1 MSIKKIVLFFISLL
15 ALSSSLLSQAPS
27 WKVNEPDYQHTMTF
41 VAKLNMDG
49 AQLNGQNDMVGAFV
63 GTTCRGVSK
72 PTYVASS
79 KSYYAYLTVF
89 SNSSGETIT
98 FQLYNSSNN
107 KTLKVSKTIKF
118 VANQHLGNLFQ
129 SYSIAAPTLN
139 DKADILTFDFLNIKS
154 ISSSVVPGSVK
165 IKISESFPLNSL
177 TPVFTLSKGAN
188 LLKNRII
195 QSTGSIATTFTSAVN
210 YEVLSEDESALSN
223 YTVNVSHVQDPPLFY
238 KKDAVCSTLGAIK
251 VVSKREGADVK
262 LTLNGKLVETKPI
275 SNGESI
281 FLNLVTG
288 TYVATIE
295 NDYKVII
302 INLKVK

>member
-1 MSIKKIVLFFISLL
+1 MDFKKYVLIFVILL
-15 ALSSSLLSQAPS
+15 GASSLLCAQAPS
-27 WKVNEPDYQHTMTF
+27 WKVNEADYQYTMTF

-49 AQLNGQNDMVGAFV
+49 VQLNGQNDLVSAFV
-63 GTTCRGVSK
+63 GSTCRGVSK
-72 PTYVASS
+72 LTYVASA

-89 SNSSGETIT
+89 SNVPGETIT
-98 FQLYNSSNN
+98 FHLYNSANN
-107 KTLKVSKTIKF
+107 KILKVSKTIKF

-129 SYSIAAPTLN
+129 SYSIAEPTLN
-139 DKADILTFDFLNIKS
+139 EKAELLTFGFLNIKS
-154 ISSSVVPGSVK
+154 VSSNVSPGSVK
-165 IKISESFPLNSL
+165 ITISESFPLINL
-177 TPVFTLSKGAN
+177 TPVFTLSKGAH

-195 QSTGSIATTFTSAVN
+195 QTTGSIASSFTSAAQ
-210 YEVLSEDESALSN
+210 YEVLSEDESTLSN

-251 VVSKREGADVK
+251 VVSKREGAAVK
-262 LTLNGKLVETKPI
+262 LSLNGKLIENKPI

-295 NDYKVII
+295 NEFKVIN

>member
-1 MSIKKIVLFFISLL
+1 MSIKKIALFFIFLL
-15 ALSSSLLSQAPS
+15 ALSSSLFSQAPS

-49 AQLNGQNDMVGAFV
+49 VQLNGKNDMVGAFV

-79 KSYYAYLTVF
+79 KSYYAFLTVF
-89 SNSSGETIT
+89 SNTSGETIT
-98 FQLYNSSNN
+98 FQLYNSANN

-118 VANQHLGNLFQ
+118 EANQHLGNLFQ
-129 SYSIAAPTLN
+129 SYSIAEPALN
-139 DKADILTFDFLNIKS
+139 DKADILTFGFLNIKS
-154 ISSSVVPGSVK
+154 ISSSVAPGSVK
-165 IKISESFPLNSL
+165 IKISESFPLNNL

-195 QSTGSIATTFTSAVN
+195 QSTGSIATNFTSAVN
-210 YEVLSEDESALSN
+210 YDVLSEDESSLSN

-262 LTLNGKLVETKPI
+262 LTLNGNLVGTKPI

-295 NDYKVII
+295 NDFKVII

>member
-1 MSIKKIVLFFISLL
+1 MSVKKIALIFIFFLGTASC
-15 ALSSSLLSQAPS
+15 LLSQAPG
-27 WKVNEPDYQHTMTF
+27 WKANEPDYQHTMTF

-49 AQLNGQNDMVGAFV
+49 VQLVGSNDLVGAFV

-72 PTYVASS
+72 LTYVASA

-89 SNSSGETIT
+89 SNTPGETIT
-98 FQLYNSSNN
+98 FYLYSSANN
-107 KTLKVSKTIKF
+107 KIVKVSKTINF
-118 VANQHLGNLFQ
+118 VAYQNLGNLFQ
-129 SYSIAAPTLN
+129 SYSIAEPTLN

-154 ISSSVVPGSVK
+154 LSSSITPGSVK
-165 IKISESFPLNSL
+165 VSISESFPLNSL

-195 QSTGSIATTFTSAVN
+195 QSTGSIAMSFTAAVN
-210 YEVLSEDESALSN
+210 YEVLSQDESTLSS
-223 YTVNVSHVQDPPLFY
+223 YTVNVTHAQDPPLFY

-251 VVSKREGADVK
+251 VVSKREGSAVQ
-262 LTLNGKLVETKPI
+262 LSLNGKLMDTKAVT
-275 SNGESI
+275 NGEAI
-281 FLNLVTG
+281 FLNLATG
-288 TYVATIE
+288 TYVATIG

>member
-1 MSIKKIVLFFISLL
+1 MSIKKITLLFISLL
-15 ALSSSLLSQAPS
+15 ALSTSLMSQAPS

-49 AQLNGQNDMVGAFV
+49 ILLNGQNDMVGAFV

-89 SNSSGETIT
+89 SNTSGETIT
-98 FQLYNSSNN
+98 FQLFNSSNN
-107 KTLKVSKTIKF
+107 KVVKVSKTISF
-118 VANQHLGNLFQ
+118 VANQSVGNLFQ
-129 SYSIAAPTLN
+129 AYSIAEPTLN
-139 DKADILTFDFLNIKS
+139 NKADILTFDFLNIKS
-154 ISSSVVPGSVK
+154 LSSSITPGSVK
-165 IKISESFPLNSL
+165 VSISESFPLNGL

-195 QSTGSIATTFTSAVN
+195 QTTGSIAVNFTTAVN
-210 YEVLSEDESALSN
+210 YEVLSEDESTLTN
-223 YTVNVSHVQDPPLFY
+223 YTVNVTQVQDPPLFY

-251 VVSKREGADVK
+251 VVSKREGSAVQ
-262 LTLNGKLVETKPI
+262 LSLNGKLIDTK
-275 SNGESI
+275 SVTNGEAI

-288 TYVATIE
+288 TYVATIG

-302 INLKVK
+302 INLKGK

>member
-1 MSIKKIVLFFISLL
+1 MSIKKNALFFIFLL
-15 ALSSSLLSQAPS
+15 TLSSSLFSQAPS

-49 AQLNGQNDMVGAFV
+49 VQLNGQNDMVGAFV

-89 SNSSGETIT
+89 SNTSGETIT
-98 FQLYNSSNN
+98 FQLYNSANN
-107 KTLKVSKTIKF
+107 KTVKVSKTIKF

-129 SYSIAAPTLN
+129 SYSIAEPALN

-154 ISSSVVPGSVK
+154 ISSTVAPGSVK
-165 IKISESFPLNSL
+165 IKISESFPLNNL
-177 TPVFTLSKGAN
+177 TPVFTVSKGAN

-195 QSTGSIATTFTSAVN
+195 QSTGSIATNFTSAVN

-262 LTLNGKLVETKPI
+262 LTLNGKLVGTKPI
-275 SNGESI
+275 SNGESV

-295 NDYKVII
+295 NDFKVII

>member
-129 SYSIAAPTLN
+129 SYSIAEPTLN

-195 QSTGSIATTFTSAVN
+195 QTTGSIATAFTSAVN

>member
-1 MSIKKIVLFFISLL
+1 MSIKKITLLFISLL
-15 ALSSSLLSQAPS
+15 ALSTSLMSQAPS

-49 AQLNGQNDMVGAFV
+49 VLLNGQNDMVGAFV

-89 SNSSGETIT
+89 SNTSGETIS
-98 FQLYNSSNN
+98 FQLFNSSNN
-107 KTLKVSKTIKF
+107 KVVKVSKTIGF
-118 VANQHLGNLFQ
+118 VANQSVGNLFQ
-129 SYSIAAPTLN
+129 AYSIAEPTLN
-139 DKADILTFDFLNIKS
+139 NKADILTFDFLNIKS
-154 ISSSVVPGSVK
+154 LSSNITPGSVK
-165 IKISESFPLNSL
+165 IPISESYPLNNL

-195 QSTGSIATTFTSAVN
+195 QTTGSIAINFTTAVN
-210 YEVLSEDESALSN
+210 YEVLSEDESTLTN
-223 YTVNVSHVQDPPLFY
+223 YTVNVTQVQDPPLFY
-238 KKDAVCSTLGAIK
+238 KKDAVCSALGAIK
-251 VVSKREGADVK
+251 VVSKREGSAVQ
-262 LTLNGKLVETKPI
+262 LSLNGKLIDNKSVT
-275 SNGESI
+275 NGEAI

-288 TYVATIE
+288 TYVATIG

-302 INLKVK
+302 INLKGK